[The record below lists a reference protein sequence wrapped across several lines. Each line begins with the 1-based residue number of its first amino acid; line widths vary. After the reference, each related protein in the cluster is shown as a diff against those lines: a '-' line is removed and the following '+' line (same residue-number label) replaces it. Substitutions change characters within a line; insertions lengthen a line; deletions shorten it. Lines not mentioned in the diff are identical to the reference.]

1 MKTPTDGPN
10 GRRILV
16 FTRIVLARGV
26 AQGHVGYDNHPTEFV
41 VGMRRI
47 IG

>member
-16 FTRIVLARGV
+16 FTRIVLARGTPREEVHQCV
-26 AQGHVGYDNHPTEFV
+26 ARVFEF
-41 VGMRRI
+41 
-47 IG
+47 